1 MCEKSKTIN
10 TCISTNMEIII
21 LNFFSKVLILVEI
34 VWWKVK
40 FFLWFVLRV
49 EKMLFLS
56 GSNGGVNLVII
67 ITSTLL

>member
-1 MCEKSKTIN
+1 
-10 TCISTNMEIII
+10 MEIII

-67 ITSTLL
+67 ITSTLLSNLPNFYNY